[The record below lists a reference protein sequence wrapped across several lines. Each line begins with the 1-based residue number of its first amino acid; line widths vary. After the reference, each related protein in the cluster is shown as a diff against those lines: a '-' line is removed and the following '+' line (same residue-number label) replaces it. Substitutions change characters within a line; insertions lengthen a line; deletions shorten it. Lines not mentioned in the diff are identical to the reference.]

1 MGSRNC
7 ISVWKSVHYKLK
19 YITKLKGEGAI
30 KLHTDVD
37 INQKDKGNKTLLI
50 RIYINIH
57 QNSNQDCVRQQFNY
71 IFSLFFPLQFSI
83 FWTCIYWTCIFF
95 FMVKTNQSFHFK
107 SISIPLPAD
116 LTPSKGPRW
125 VSLMLFTTSPQLPT
139 KRSGCNKDTLQIQPP
154 ILKPQG
160 NASHQKPYF
169 LLIFQGIPSF
179 FTYKSNMQISKC
191 PIILHEKKTA

>member
-1 MGSRNC
+1 MFGSSS
-7 ISVWKSVHYKLK
+7 I
-19 YITKLKGEGAI
+19 
-30 KLHTDVD
+30 
-37 INQKDKGNKTLLI
+37 
-50 RIYINIH
+50 
-57 QNSNQDCVRQQFNY
+57 
-71 IFSLFFPLQFSI
+71 IFLVFFSPYSFQFSGHV
-83 FWTCIYWTCIFF
+83 FTGHVFFF